1 MIIHAQEVLF
11 YIVIIQNKDDEEMY
25 SQLQLSQI
33 TIATAVP
40 LLHYAQTTHKIA
52 LLGFIDQDQN
62 IRIFL

>member
-33 TIATAVP
+33 TIATACSTS
-40 LLHYAQTTHKIA
+40 AA
-52 LLGFIDQDQN
+52 LCTN
-62 IRIFL
+62 YT

>member
-1 MIIHAQEVLF
+1 MHAQEVLF
-11 YIVIIQNKDDEEMY
+11 YIVIVQNKDDEEMY

-40 LLHYAQTTHKIA
+40 LLHYAQTTHKIV

-62 IRIFL
+62 ICIFL